1 MSISAPGKLMLL
13 GDYAVLEGGIAV
25 VAAVNRRA
33 TGVVEPEGV
42 TSMSPVVRAV
52 LKRAE
57 AAGHVAPTGVNI
69 DTSAFHDAAGTKLG
83 LGSSAVVAVITAA
96 LATGKG
102 DDEALRIAI
111 EGHRDAAGGRGSGVD
126 VAACFSGGVIA
137 ALRQPGPI
145 DPLPTRIRGLELSV
159 LYTGSAASTPEL
171 VGRCQGSPKW
181 PHWADVLKSLTEE
194 GVEAW
199 KKQDS
204 LRFLSVVARYGR
216 AMADMGRDAGAPVVT
231 EQIDEVMKRATAR
244 GAAAKPSGAGGGD
257 VVVMWSRDPEIP
269 AEIAAETGCELVDL
283 AVDPRG
289 LSRRG

>member
-1 MSISAPGKLMLL
+1 MISAPGKLMLL
-13 GDYAVLEGGIAV
+13 GDYAVLAGGVAV

-52 LKRAE
+52 LARASE
-57 AAGHVAPTGVNI
+57 AGHVVPAGVRI
-69 DTSAFHDAAGTKLG
+69 DTSTFHDAGGTKLG

-102 DDEALRIAI
+102 DDETLRVAI
-111 EGHRDAAGGRGSGVD
+111 EGHRDAAGGKGSGVD

-145 DPLPTRIRGLELSV
+145 EPLPSRVAGLTLSV

-171 VGRCQGSPKW
+171 VGRVQASARW
-181 PHWADVLKSLTEE
+181 PHWAKVLEGLTEE

-199 KKQDS
+199 KKQDR

-216 AMADMGRDAGAPVVT
+216 AMASMGADAGAPVVT
-231 EQIDEVMKRATAR
+231 EQIEAVMSEAARR

-257 VVVMWSRDPEIP
+257 VVVLWSPDP
-269 AEIAAETGCELVDL
+269 AVAGEIAAATGCELVDI

-289 LSRRG
+289 LSRSG

>member
-1 MSISAPGKLMLL
+1 MISAPGKLMLL
-13 GDYAVLEGGIAV
+13 GDYAVLAGGVAV

-33 TGVVEPEGV
+33 GGELEPEGV

-52 LKRAE
+52 LARAKE
-57 AAGHVAPTGVNI
+57 AGYEAPTGVRI
-69 DTSAFHDAAGTKLG
+69 DTSTFHDQTGSKLG

-102 DDEALRIAI
+102 DDETLRIAVD
-111 EGHRDAAGGRGSGVD
+111 GHRDAAGGKGSGVD

-137 ALRQPGPI
+137 CLRQPGPI
-145 DPLPTRIRGLELSV
+145 EPLPSQVRGLHLSV
-159 LYTGSAASTPEL
+159 LYTGTAASTPKL
-171 VGRCQGSPKW
+171 VGRVQASDRW
-181 PHWADVLKSLTEE
+181 PRWAEILEELTEE

-204 LRFLSVVARYGR
+204 RRFLSVVSKYGR
-216 AMADMGRDAGAPVVT
+216 AMASMGKDADAPVVT
-231 EQIDEVMKRATAR
+231 EQIEAVMDAADAR

-257 VVVMWSRDPEIP
+257 VVVMWSEQP
-269 AEIAAETGCELVDL
+269 AIAEQIAADTGCEVVDI

-289 LSRRG
+289 LSRKG